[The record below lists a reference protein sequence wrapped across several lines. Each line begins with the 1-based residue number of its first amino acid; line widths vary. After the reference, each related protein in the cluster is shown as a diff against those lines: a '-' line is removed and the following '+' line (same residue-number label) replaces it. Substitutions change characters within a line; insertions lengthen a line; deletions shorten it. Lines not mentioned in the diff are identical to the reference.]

1 MRILLFG
8 GTTEG
13 RELARTLSDLGYAVT
28 ACVVSEL
35 GAEELRG
42 IPGLDVRVGRMPA
55 SMITE
60 LLPAY
65 DLCVDAT
72 HPYAAHISA
81 TLRTACAETGV
92 PLRRVLRPAAA
103 AEACVTVPDQP
114 AACVTVPDQPAA
126 AAFLAEQ
133 DGNIML
139 TTGAKELAAY
149 AGLATE
155 RLFIRVLPTHEALA
169 ACEAVGLPHKNI
181 IAMQGPF
188 SEALNEA
195 LFRQYG
201 VRWVVTKDGGQA
213 GGVAEKLAAAGTV
226 GARVVL
232 VARPE
237 DEGVAPEA
245 LLAEI
250 MEGTL

>member
-1 MRILLFG
+1 MKILLFG

-13 RELARTLSDLGYAVT
+13 RELAHSLSALGHAVT
-28 ACVVSEL
+28 VCVVSEL
-35 GAEELRG
+35 GAEELQS
-42 IPGLDVRVGRMPA
+42 IPGLDVRVGRLPA
-55 SMITE
+55 REIADM
-60 LLPAY
+60 LPAY

-81 TLRTACAETGV
+81 SLRETCAETGV
-92 PLRRVLRPAAA
+92 ALRRVLRPAGD
-103 AEACVTVPDQP
+103 AEDCI
-114 AACVTVPDQPAA
+114 TVPDQPAA

-133 DGNIML
+133 EGNIML
-139 TTGAKELAAY
+139 TTGAKELTAY
-149 AGLATE
+149 AGLEPE
-155 RLFIRVLPTHEALA
+155 RLFARVLPTHEALA
-169 ACEAVGLPHKNI
+169 ACEAIGLPHRNI

-188 SEALNEA
+188 SEWLNEA

-201 VRWVVTKDGGQA
+201 IRWVVTKDGGLA
-213 GGVAEKLAAAGTV
+213 GGIAEKLAAAGSV

-237 DEGVAPEA
+237 DDGITPET

-250 MEGTL
+250 MEETP